1 MCYHGYNKEEKMG
14 YYEAMLAK
22 KTQSNESG
30 YFEAMLERLMQK

>member
-1 MCYHGYNKEEKMG
+1 MG

-22 KTQSNESG
+22 TTQDSESG